1 MAELIINA
9 NSQHPSEVPAAPTES
24 VDGDAVAWE
33 MIEQGRYM
41 PRRIKG
47 SCIGRALG

>member
-1 MAELIINA
+1 MAEPM
-9 NSQHPSEVPAAPTES
+9 QEFPQPVPAPTES
-24 VDGDAVAWE
+24 VEVEGDAVAWE

-47 SCIGRALG
+47 SCVGRALG